1 MERPD
6 GRGEP
11 TTESPAPPYRG
22 PDRRGVA
29 RFVVPARAPTLILVA
44 IAVAVLLVGD
54 ALDFRPTVDSLIEL
68 QSIAATLGLL
78 GGVACIL
85 RWRLDGIARG
95 WWCGWALLVMGAGQ
109 LVLEPVHGSAALSVE
124 VVMVVVGAVLFGRAI
139 YGPEVDATIRPLGTA
154 LVVVVGSLISLVPA
168 ALATQPGRA
177 DAARAVIGGLW
188 LLVAIGAVVRTVHDR
203 REEEAGWIVPVAAAL
218 ALAELV
224 PLGLSGPGAGAF
236 VDRAFELMAMAMA
249 CVAAL
254 GGLVRAAV
262 HHRTRALRERIEH
275 DKEVANRQRVE
286 ANFADRLHELR
297 STVVAIEGGVATLP
311 GENVDTDAGESTL
324 RAALIAEIRRLR
336 ALVNESPAAANVEA
350 FDVADALGAC
360 IQLQRSNGMVVD
372 FTADEFRSAIGRA
385 DEVAQVVHGLLANA
399 AKYAPGAPVHVAV
412 RHALDEIAVRV
423 EDEGPGID
431 PEYWDLV
438 FERGFRIDPDAA
450 PGSGIGL
457 AVGRDLIRSQDGDLW
472 VEERIGG
479 GAAFVISLPAA
490 PGLRVVP
497 ERAEAPRGAI
507 PAPAPTAPPIE
518 IQEVR

>member
-1 MERPD
+1 MEPPA
-6 GRGEP
+6 GHGES
-11 TTESPAPPYRG
+11 TTEPSPPPYRG

-29 RFVVPARAPTLILVA
+29 RFVVPARPPTLVLLGLA
-44 IAVAVLLVGD
+44 IAVLLVGD
-54 ALDFRPTVDSLIEL
+54 ALDFRPTADSLIEL
-68 QSIAATLGLL
+68 QSVAATLALL

-95 WWCGWALLVMGAGQ
+95 WWCGWALLVMGVGQ
-109 LVLEPVHGSAALSVE
+109 LAIQPVHGNAALSVE

-139 YGPEVDATIRPLGTA
+139 YGPEVDATIQPLGTT
-154 LVVVVGSLISLVPA
+154 LVVLAGSLIAFVPA
-168 ALATQPGRA
+168 VLATDPGRA
-177 DAARAVIGGLW
+177 DAARTVIGILW
-188 LLVAIGAVVRTVHDR
+188 LIVAIGAVLRTLRDR
-203 REEEAGWIVPVAAAL
+203 REEEAGWIVPVAVAL

-224 PLGLSGPGAGAF
+224 PLGLDHIGIGAF
-236 VDRAFELMAMAMA
+236 VDRSFELMAMAMA

-275 DKEVANRQRVE
+275 DKEVANRERVE

-311 GENVDTDAGESTL
+311 GEAIDPGESTL

-350 FDVADALGAC
+350 FDVADALGPC
-360 IQLQRSNGMVVD
+360 IELQRSNGMVVT
-372 FTADEFRSAIGRA
+372 FTTDEFRTAIGRA
-385 DEVAQVVHGLLANA
+385 DEIAQVVHGLLANA
-399 AKYAPGAPVHVAV
+399 AKYAPGAPVHVSV
-412 RHALDEIAVRV
+412 RHELDEVAVRV
-423 EDEGPGID
+423 EDDGPGID

-450 PGSGIGL
+450 PGSGLGL
-457 AVGRDLIRSQDGDLW
+457 TVARDLIRSQDGDLW
-472 VEERIGG
+472 VEDRTGG

-490 PGLRVVP
+490 PALRVVP
-497 ERAEAPRGAI
+497 QPAEGPRGPNAA
-507 PAPAPTAPPIE
+507 PAPAAPSIE